1 MTWGKKILWTL
12 GEGEEP
18 ARNSAVLEL
27 CFLIRINGW
36 EVSVL
41 SEKEEHC
48 LPSFSEAFNKAS
60 WQLVLM
66 LADCRKKINDKH
78 KHFLFL
84 CISCLQTVKQRHMQ
98 FLSWIFPLSSPAM
111 FDKKLAGILRLLVP
125 QLGAF
130 SVGQFS
136 ISFCVFVVCILKKQR
151 YILPV
156 LFRNAS
162 CIVTGSCLL

>member
-27 CFLIRINGW
+27 FFLIQINGW

-66 LADCRKKINDKH
+66 LADCRKRINDKH

-98 FLSWIFPLSSPAM
+98 FLSWILTLSSPAM

-136 ISFCVFVVCILKKQR
+136 IFLCVCSIHFEKTKV
-151 YILPV
+151 YITSL
-156 LFRNAS
+156 
-162 CIVTGSCLL
+162 I